1 MEKAKKMKIFLSI
14 VLIFF
19 ILVPAVYYI
28 SVDRLRVDE
37 EVKGERDISGVPY
50 IINIAPITA
59 YVGEEYLYVPSLV
72 DIDNLSADLVLELVE
87 SPSWLFLEDGII
99 RGVPPYDSEGAY
111 EFTLRVSDGENSSV
125 RKSYILVEGLDE
137 E

>member
-87 SPSWLFLEDGII
+87 SPSWLFL
-99 RGVPPYDSEGAY
+99 
-111 EFTLRVSDGENSSV
+111 
-125 RKSYILVEGLDE
+125 
-137 E
+137 